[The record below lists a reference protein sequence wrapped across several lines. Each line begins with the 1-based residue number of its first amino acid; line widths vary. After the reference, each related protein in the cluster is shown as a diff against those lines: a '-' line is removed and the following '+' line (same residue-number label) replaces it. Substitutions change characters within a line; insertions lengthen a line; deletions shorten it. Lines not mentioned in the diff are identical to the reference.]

1 MMKYI
6 PITLILILELSYSY
20 DVGNYLDLIGN
31 RVATL
36 LENPH
41 KKEKAEMFYYIN
53 DYIDT
58 LRDLTDQISRK
69 KENAFRA
76 STFVINRGRPL
87 YPSLQLDEERICEIY
102 NWTQKEI
109 VDYYKLSNETNI
121 VWDEFKIV
129 YKRMKEHF
137 DNTPSP
143 YDE

>member
-1 MMKYI
+1 MKYL
-6 PITLILILELSYSY
+6 PIAIIVILKFTYSY
-20 DVGNYLDLIGN
+20 DVGNYLTLIGN

-36 LENPH
+36 LEDPH
-41 KKEKAEMFYYIN
+41 EKEKAEMFRYIY

-58 LRDLTDQISRK
+58 LRDLTDQLDRK

-76 STFVINRGRPL
+76 ATFLVKRGKPL
-87 YPSLQLDEERICEIY
+87 YPSLQLDEERICGVY

-109 VDYYKLSNETNI
+109 DEFYKLSDETDT
-121 VWDEFKIV
+121 VWNEFKAV
-129 YKRMKEHF
+129 YKRIKVHY